1 MRLPCRESRGGNS
14 SERKCVCNQPA
25 VGRLKSTAVAKFS
38 MPHVLQLAAYTILRN
53 TRSLLL
59 GGRKQG
65 SLRTCAGKPEI
76 LGIRAR
82 DGVACATQP
91 PREGNQYRERYVET
105 QPIRISDPQLSL

>member
-82 DGVACATQP
+82 DGAVWSSPPP
-91 PREGNQYRERYVET
+91 PRTEKRRE
-105 QPIRISDPQLSL
+105 